1 MIYIKQRYEII
12 YYLYDDLSYSRSIKE
27 EKVLFRTNL
36 LWVARLYFRDRVTI
50 FRDLVKGYHVEVLVY
65 DFVEHMNIASCD
77 YFIEK

>member
-1 MIYIKQRYEII
+1 MIRIKKRYEII

-36 LWVARLYFRDRVTI
+36 LCLARFYFRDRVTI
-50 FRDLVKGYHVEVLVY
+50 FRDFVKGYHVEVIVY
-65 DFVEHMNIASCD
+65 DCVEHMVIASCD